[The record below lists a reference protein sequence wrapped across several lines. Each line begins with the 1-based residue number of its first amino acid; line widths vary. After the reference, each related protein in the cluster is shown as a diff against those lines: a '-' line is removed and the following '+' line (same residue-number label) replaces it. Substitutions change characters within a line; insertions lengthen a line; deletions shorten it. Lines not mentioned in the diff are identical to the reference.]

1 MTWVCVGISP
11 IFFRTDIL
19 HTIVLVCMRE
29 YLHILVCVSL
39 KKTVM
44 DVITVY
50 LRTNLLNCLMFPPT
64 RKPNKRY
71 ISETRRVCPQTLSD
85 IPFLHVKSAGE
96 KYVKKIIIANKIIR
110 MLREK
115 TKRNKNK

>member
-1 MTWVCVGISP
+1 MTKLCVGISP
-11 IFFRTDIL
+11 ISSRTDIL
-19 HTIVLVCMRE
+19 YTIVLVCMRE
-29 YLHILVCVSL
+29 YLHSLVCVSL

-50 LRTNLLNCLMFPPT
+50 LRTKLLNCLMFPPT

-85 IPFLHVKSAGE
+85 IPFLHVKSAGG
-96 KYVKKIIIANKIIR
+96 KI
-110 MLREK
+110 REK
-115 TKRNKNK
+115 NNNCQQNYTDVERKTKQK